1 MIDFYNIKYY
11 GDLNSTY
18 LTYENLFIKANGS
31 YGNTSV
37 REIAQR
43 GFSLN
48 KIVVGKS
55 TVAGVSGAIADVV
68 LRDWANRARQELGWS
83 AGFWLGE
90 LTNDSNGSSIMT
102 ALSLLRNHV
111 IETNYATKNTTNTSI
126 NNQTNT
132 TPDSTTSNTTANNT
146 PSTVLNSTINLTTN
160 VSTVNSSIPYP
171 VYFVYVNSV
180 SAWWG
185 D

>member
-1 MIDFYNIKYY
+1 M
-11 GDLNSTY
+11 
-18 LTYENLFIKANGS
+18 TYENLFIKANGS

-55 TVAGVSGAIADVV
+55 TVAGVSGAVADVI

-90 LTNDSNGSSIMT
+90 FANDSNGSSIMT
-102 ALSLLRNHV
+102 ALRLLRNQV
-111 IETNYATKNTTNTSI
+111 VETNSTTKNTTNTTIS
-126 NNQTNT
+126 NQKNMSL
-132 TPDSTTSNTTANNT
+132 DSTTSNTTTNNT
-146 PSTVLNSTINLTTN
+146 LSTVSNSTTNLTIN
-160 VSTVNSSIPYP
+160 VSIPYP
-171 VYFVYVNSV
+171 VYFVYINSV
-180 SAWWG
+180 STWWG